1 MKENNICKNCGNILP
16 PSNFEICDECRK
28 NHNLSKFLKN
38 LIDLGDGVS
47 FDEDDF
53 ETMGIDEFDAA
64 DYIWDLSE
72 LHLITLHAG
81 KYFINNELVEEFITK
96 HYIGEDDSDKPN
108 KIKIGDYYFDIYDP
122 LRVKITKNPH
132 YRRDILNLLGNGE
145 FIEESPNIPFPQSD
159 DLNRFIFIGETL
171 LKADLNKENIK
182 QLNQIGNRIVNF
194 YISTGY
200 YFQVIEKYK
209 KDNKIY
215 FKLSDKGREIFELDD
230 YNRNLNIC
238 KCILEHEILYRIFM
252 VCLKNNSISKNN
264 IIDIMLQ
271 YDLNL
276 NSMVTIKRRAQCI
289 SSWMHWIF
297 NLMNVVESKQTTLC

>member
-1 MKENNICKNCGNILP
+1 MKEHVRCKNCGCILP
-16 PSNFEICDECRK
+16 STNFEICDECRK

-53 ETMGIDEFDAA
+53 EIMGIDEFDAV

-96 HYIGEDDSDKPN
+96 HYIGEDDSEEPN
-108 KIKIGDYYFDIYDP
+108 KIKIGDDYFDIYDP
-122 LRVKITKNPH
+122 LRVKITKNSH

-159 DLNRFIFIGETL
+159 DLNRFIFICETL
-171 LKADLNKENIK
+171 LN
-182 QLNQIGNRIVNF
+182 
-194 YISTGY
+194 STGY

-209 KDNKIY
+209 NDNKIY

-238 KCILEHEILYRIFM
+238 KCILEHEILYKIFID
-252 VCLKNNSISKNN
+252 CLANNSISKDN
-264 IIDIMLQ
+264 IVDIMLQ

-276 NSMVTIKRRAQCI
+276 NSMVTIKRRAQCV

-297 NLMNVVESKQTTLC
+297 DLINAEDINQTKLC